1 MTAIKILIKGAGD
14 LATGIAWRLH
24 RCGCAVL
31 MTEIERPTT
40 VRRTVAFSSAVYEGR
55 AEVEGVTA
63 RLVQDVQEAW
73 RVIDDGKIPVLVDPP
88 AACKAEFRP
97 DVLVDAVIAK
107 KNTGTKR
114 TDAPLV
120 IGVGPGFCA
129 GQDCDLAVE
138 TMRGHTLGKV
148 IEEGC
153 ALPNTGVPGEIGGF
167 GKERLIRALA
177 AGTFLP
183 RASIGDR
190 VEKGQI
196 VAECGGVLIPAQ
208 MSGVVRG
215 MLKEGL
221 EVEAGMKCGDI
232 DGRCQVS
239 HCFSISDKARAI
251 GGGVLEAVLYGGKEK
266 GYVSI
271 HCKRDAVP
279 ER

>member
-63 RLVQDVQEAW
+63 RLVQDVREAW

-107 KNTGTKR
+107 KNIGTKR

-148 IEEGC
+148 ICSPQYRRSG
-153 ALPNTGVPGEIGGF
+153 
-167 GKERLIRALA
+167 
-177 AGTFLP
+177 
-183 RASIGDR
+183 GDR
-190 VEKGQI
+190 RFWKGTPDPCAGRRNFSAPRI
-196 VAECGGVLIPAQ
+196 HRRPGGERADCGGMRRRADPCADVRRGAGDAERRAGSGSGHEMRRYRRQMPGIP
-208 MSGVVRG
+208 
-215 MLKEGL
+215 LL
-221 EVEAGMKCGDI
+221 
-232 DGRCQVS
+232 
-239 HCFSISDKARAI
+239 FNI
-251 GGGVLEAVLYGGKEK
+251 G
-266 GYVSI
+266 
-271 HCKRDAVP
+271 
-279 ER
+279 